1 MKFGLSEQT
10 IEKMKSVFTG
20 FLEIDEIIVF
30 GSRAKGNY
38 RENSDIDLAIKVN
51 NLDLTTLQK
60 IEIRLEELYLPYTID
75 LVDYFKIENSNL
87 IEHIDR
93 VGKIFYKK

>member
-10 IEKMKSVFTG
+10 IDKMKSVFTG
-20 FLEIDEIIVF
+20 FSEIDEIIVF

-51 NLDLTTLQK
+51 NLDFTTLQK
-60 IEIRLEELYLPYTID
+60 IEISEC
-75 LVDYFKIENSNL
+75 
-87 IEHIDR
+87 
-93 VGKIFYKK
+93 